1 MHAVTCDAGELL
13 PRLSILTVN
22 GGLFLLHFPVG
33 HPRRTLSVTLLCEAR
48 TFLTVIPFGVI
59 PRDSAVCF
67 SFIIPR
73 LARNVKSLLHYGYLK
88 EINGNEE
95 GDGKVGKKETA
106 VVENGIDDGM
116 HILCPLSPDENA

>member
-1 MHAVTCDAGELL
+1 M
-13 PRLSILTVN
+13 
-22 GGLFLLHFPVG
+22 HFPVG

-73 LARNVKSLLHYGYLK
+73 LARNVKSLLHYGDLE

-95 GDGKVGKKETA
+95 GDHEIGKKEAA
-106 VVENGIDDGM
+106 VVEIGRA
-116 HILCPLSPDENA
+116 HV